1 MEFLYSFQMEAH
13 VPPASVPMRQGFV
26 LGEFADEAGMDLAM
40 MESTMDDLSMDD
52 LPMEEA
58 PLNGF
63 FMDDPSMNDLPI
75 FQPHHPWE
83 ATGLAYRSREPSVLV
98 LRPPKHPSTEDW
110 NRIRPI
116 FTKLYSKE
124 NKTLKEVKAILEREH
139 DFFATY
145 GLVMN
150 LSLRM
155 SMTNTQQGTNV
166 QASDQGLE
174 SPQELD

>member
-1 MEFLYSFQMEAH
+1 MEFLYSFQMEAQ
-13 VPPASVPMRQGFV
+13 VPPASVPMQHGFV
-26 LGEFADEAGMDLAM
+26 LGEFAEEANMDLAM
-40 MESTMDDLSMDD
+40 MESTMDDLH
-52 LPMEEA
+52 MEEA

-63 FMDDPSMNDLPI
+63 FMDDLSMNDLSI
-75 FQPHHPWE
+75 FRPHDPWE

-98 LRPPKHPSTEDW
+98 PQPPKHPSTEDW
-110 NRIRPI
+110 NRIKPI

-139 DFFATY
+139 GFYATY

-150 LSLRM
+150 LSLPM
-155 SMTNTQQGTNV
+155 SMTNTQQGTDV

-174 SPQELD
+174 SPQELN